1 MKLIDKDVVVAE
13 IDDWRDKIKKAIF
26 IIPLEGRQ
34 RADAAFEY
42 EILGKVRDFFDTLE
56 VIKVGVDFGDP
67 KWDKSAKCIIDTKT
81 LEVKDVDLEKHLKED
96 IEDVFLDL
104 DGVVVKG
111 ATHYI
116 TVEDVKY
123 IAKNFFELGLKS
135 KSSYVGIPNIDDT
148 LKEMGVD
155 PDSKEANTFK
165 ESFYNAL
172 EKFKAQK
179 GEDV

>member
-1 MKLIDKDVVVAE
+1 MFYGEMKMNNSMVQYIDKAAVVAE
-13 IDDWRDKIKKAIF
+13 IERI
-26 IIPLEGRQ
+26 
-34 RADAAFEY
+34 EY
-42 EILGKVRDFFDTLE
+42 ETNYEPFTDEVFGKRKVCKDIKDFLN
-56 VIKVGVDFGDP
+56 
-67 KWDKSAKCIIDTKT
+67 T

-96 IEDVFLDL
+96 IEDVFFDL
-104 DGVVVKG
+104 DGVAVKG

-179 GEDV
+179 GE

>member
-1 MKLIDKDVVVAE
+1 MELIDKSAVVAE
-13 IDDWRDKIKKAIF
+13 IERRKHKLLDNIMFEHDKEWVVRTAHQLNR
-26 IIPLEGRQ
+26 IIMFL
-34 RADAAFEY
+34 
-42 EILGKVRDFFDTLE
+42 DTLE
-56 VIKVGVDFGDP
+56 VK
-67 KWDKSAKCIIDTKT
+67 
-81 LEVKDVDLEKHLKED
+81 EVDLEKHLKED
-96 IEDVFLDL
+96 IEDVFFDL
-104 DGVVVKG
+104 DGVAVKG

-179 GEDV
+179 GE